1 MRRPSRLQMGD
12 EADFLDE
19 TGSRKGGPPRGGG
32 GGFIERGGGGEN
44 ETNTVMT
51 AGLGPDASVGPCG
64 CVHTGVPGSGSL
76 CPTIPPE
83 NNAPTRGGPAGAR
96 CLARHAAAGEP
107 YPPPST
113 PLASSN
119 RVADTDARAG
129 TVPSYF
135 F

>member
-1 MRRPSRLQMGD
+1 MGD